1 MNDLIKEVDNATKK
15 KRSVEDMEINILY
28 IAAMAFERIIDD
40 VERRLNAK
48 KRTFHFEKKLRFRQ
62 IMDSIKNIKRLSD
75 VIDQEDYA
83 KGLAGNYESYQYY
96 QEDAYELARILLLF
110 ADRHSKNIEVGNEVA
125 KFLRSKESA
134 EIVDENVLERF
145 YLKK

>member
-1 MNDLIKEVDNATKK
+1 MEETKK
-15 KRSVEDMEINILY
+15 TRSVEDMEINLLY
-28 IAAMAFERIIDD
+28 VAAMAFERIIDD
-40 VERRLNAK
+40 VEKRLNTK
-48 KRTFHFEKKLRFRQ
+48 KRTFQFEKKKRFND
-62 IMDSIKNIKRLSD
+62 MMGSIKNVKRLND
-75 VIDQEDYA
+75 LIDQMDYA
-83 KGLAGNYESYQYY
+83 EGLKGNYESYQYY

-110 ADRHSKNIEVGNEVA
+110 ADRHSKNIEIGNEVA

>member
-1 MNDLIKEVDNATKK
+1 MEETKK
-15 KRSVEDMEINILY
+15 TRSVEDMEINLLY
-28 IAAMAFERIIDD
+28 VAAMAFERIIDD
-40 VERRLNAK
+40 VEKRLNAK
-48 KRTFHFEKKLRFRQ
+48 ERTFHFEKKKRFND
-62 IMDSIKNIKRLSD
+62 MMKSIKNVKRLND
-75 VIDQEDYA
+75 LIDQMDYA
-83 KGLAGNYESYQYY
+83 EGLKGNYESYQYY

-110 ADRHSKNIEVGNEVA
+110 ADRHSKNIEIGNDVA

>member
-1 MNDLIKEVDNATKK
+1 MEETKK
-15 KRSVEDMEINILY
+15 TRSVEDMEINLLY
-28 IAAMAFERIIDD
+28 VAAMAFERIIDD
-40 VERRLNAK
+40 VEKRLNTK
-48 KRTFHFEKKLRFRQ
+48 KRTFQFEKKKRFND
-62 IMDSIKNIKRLSD
+62 MMGSIKNVKRLND
-75 VIDQEDYA
+75 LIDQMDYVE
-83 KGLAGNYESYQYY
+83 GLKGNYESYQYY

-110 ADRHSKNIEVGNEVA
+110 ADRHSKNIEIGNEVA

>member
-1 MNDLIKEVDNATKK
+1 METIQNKN
-15 KRSVEDMEINILY
+15 SVENLEINLLY
-28 IAAMAFERIIDD
+28 IIIMATERIVDDIDK
-40 VERRLNAK
+40 RLKAK
-48 KRTFHFEKKLRFRQ
+48 KSEFHREKKMRFNQ

>member
-1 MNDLIKEVDNATKK
+1 MEETKK
-15 KRSVEDMEINILY
+15 TRSVEDMEINLLY
-28 IAAMAFERIIDD
+28 VAAMAFERIIDD
-40 VERRLNAK
+40 VEKRLNTK
-48 KRTFHFEKKLRFRQ
+48 KRTFHFEKKKRFND
-62 IMDSIKNIKRLSD
+62 MMGSIKNVKRLND
-75 VIDQEDYA
+75 LIDQMDYA
-83 KGLAGNYESYQYY
+83 EGLKGNYESYQYY

-110 ADRHSKNIEVGNEVA
+110 ADRHSKNIEIGNEVA

>member
-1 MNDLIKEVDNATKK
+1 MEETKK
-15 KRSVEDMEINILY
+15 TRSVEDMEINLLY
-28 IAAMAFERIIDD
+28 VAAMAFERIIDD
-40 VERRLNAK
+40 VEKRLNAK
-48 KRTFHFEKKLRFRQ
+48 KRTFQFEKKKRFND
-62 IMDSIKNIKRLSD
+62 MMGSIKNVKRLND
-75 VIDQEDYA
+75 LIDQMDYA
-83 KGLAGNYESYQYY
+83 EGLKGNYESYQYY

-110 ADRHSKNIEVGNEVA
+110 ADRHSKNIEIGNEVA